1 MASLLVGCETAL
13 YMINRLKAYMDFF
26 IRLPLSLPKT
36 NFEAALTEM
45 YASILTFLARAI
57 EIYQQST
64 FRRAFTALWQASD
77 LQDFER
83 GIKVLAD
90 KVEVEASNCDRT
102 LARQDRG
109 LLGQL
114 QQELQTVLEEV
125 EQIHKVQVFF
135 ERIEKK
141 IDLNR
146 LKVIEG
152 ASFDAYGQI
161 HQACHPATRVDLL
174 RHIQDWAQQ
183 PDSQSIFWLNGMAG
197 TGKST
202 ISCTVAKWL
211 VDQGFQGTARLGAS
225 FFFKRGEADRGSAA
239 LLFPTIAGQL
249 ATRINGFDVLIAKA
263 IDVDPY
269 ICSKA
274 LGEQFKRLIYEP
286 LQQLTSIHDPS
297 TYVVVLDALDE
308 CENEDDVQTV
318 LQLWSSLPQMANIH
332 LRLFLTSRPDLP
344 IRLGFK
350 KLSGDKYRDIV
361 LHEVPQPVIQHDILV
376 FLEDALTNFRKEYN
390 LEPLG
395 IPLNDEWPG
404 LQTLQL
410 LTDMAVPL
418 FIVAATTYRLI
429 SDLDHNPEEQLK
441 TILASPKLSH
451 LPQTSQVY
459 LPILQKMTVSLRD
472 KHDKEKLNREFQIII
487 GSIITLAEPLSR
499 TALATLLDIPLSTVV
514 LSLRP
519 LHSVLYVPED
529 VETPVR
535 PLHLSFGEFLTSEEI
550 QDEPFG
556 VNGPATHGMLLSKCL
571 QLLSGP
577 DGLRQN
583 ICSLAYPGQ
592 PRSEIMPAHIHQY
605 LTSAIRYACRYW
617 VHHAKYSAFQLS
629 DEDEVYAFL
638 QNHFLHWLEAL
649 SLLDQLVD
657 AIECIS
663 ILQSIISVSA
673 MLQPR
678 MREMT

>member
-26 IRLPLSLPKT
+26 IRLPLSLTKT
-36 NFEAALTEM
+36 SFEAALTEM
-45 YASILTFLARAI
+45 YAYVLTFLARVI
-57 EIYQQST
+57 KIYQQST

-77 LQDFER
+77 LREFEQ
-83 GIKVLAD
+83 GVKLLGD
-90 KVEVEASNCDRT
+90 KVEIEASNCDRT
-102 LARQDRG
+102 LAWQDRS

-114 QQELQTVLEEV
+114 RQELRTVLEEV
-125 EQIHKVQVFF
+125 EQIHKMQVFLK
-135 ERIEKK
+135 RIEKK
-141 IDLNR
+141 INLNR
-146 LKVIEG
+146 LKVVEG
-152 ASFDAYGQI
+152 ALFDAYGQI
-161 HQACHPATRVDLL
+161 HRACHPATRVDLL

-183 PDSQSIFWLNGMAG
+183 PDGQSIFWLNGMAG

-211 VDQGFQGTARLGAS
+211 VDQGFQGTIHLGAS

-249 ATRINGFDVLIAKA
+249 ATRVDGFDVLIAKV
-263 IDVDPY
+263 IDTDPY

-274 LGEQFKRLIYEP
+274 LGEQFKRLIHEP
-286 LQQLTSIHDPS
+286 LQQLTSIHSPS
-297 TYVVVLDALDE
+297 THVVVLDALDE

-350 KLSGDKYRDIV
+350 KLSGDKHRDIV
-361 LHEVPQPVIQHDILV
+361 LHEVPQSVIQHDILV
-376 FLEDALTNFRKEYN
+376 FLENALTNFRKKYN

-395 IPLNDEWPG
+395 IQLNDEWPG
-404 LQTLQL
+404 LQTLQI
-410 LTDMAVPL
+410 LTDIAVPL
-418 FIVAATTYRLI
+418 FIVAATIYRLI
-429 SDLDHNPEEQLK
+429 SDPDHDPEQQLE

-459 LPILQKMTVSLRD
+459 LPILQKMAVSLRD
-472 KHDKEKLNREFQIII
+472 KHDKEKFYREFQTIV
-487 GSIITLAEPLSR
+487 GSIVILAEPLSR
-499 TALATLLDIPLSTVV
+499 TALTILLNIPLQTVV
-514 LSLRP
+514 LRLKP
-519 LHSVLYVPED
+519 LHSVLHILED
-529 VETPVR
+529 AEAPIR
-535 PLHLSFGEFLTSEEI
+535 PLHLSFSEFLTSQEI

-556 VNGPATHGMLLSKCL
+556 VNGPATHGILLRKCL

-583 ICSLAYPGQ
+583 ICSLTYPGQ
-592 PRSEIMPAHIHQY
+592 PRSEIMPAQLHQH

-617 VHHAKYSAFQLS
+617 ARHANYSAFQLS
-629 DEDEVYAFL
+629 DEDEVHVFL
-638 QNHFLHWLEAL
+638 QKHFLHWLEAL
-649 SLLDQLVD
+649 SLSDRLAD
-657 AIECIS
+657 AIEYIRT
-663 ILQSIISVSA
+663 LQSKVSVRI
-673 MLQPR
+673 LL
-678 MREMT
+678 